1 MEARRRWAG
10 SPPKEVK
17 RPQSDPALFSG
28 DSVNVVRRAGPDSY
42 LDAYPP
48 VSTEAARAPG
58 TAFLIIHELADQRV
72 CRPAGLADTGFLR
85 SDELPGDTAVGYLHE
100 KGLRSNVLHLPLRG
114 TGDGGIHTT
123 VADMSRFW
131 RAVTSGCVIP
141 EQQWEQAICPRPAA
155 PDGHLRY
162 GLGFWLHGTTAA
174 VILEGSD
181 AGISFRSVHDPASE
195 TTWTVVSNTSDGAWP
210 LVKALYAK
218 LTPA

>member
-1 MEARRRWAG
+1 M
-10 SPPKEVK
+10 
-17 RPQSDPALFSG
+17 
-28 DSVNVVRRAGPDSY
+28 NVVRRAGPDSY